1 MELKIS
7 VVRLVMATMC
17 QHSVLGKHI
26 ETPQMPS
33 PNKADSL
40 IFQTDICIYL

>member
-7 VVRLVMATMC
+7 VLGLVMATIC

-26 ETPQMPS
+26 ETLKLPQ
-33 PNKADSL
+33 KASQFYFPDF
-40 IFQTDICIYL
+40 IDTV